1 MTATVE
7 RAIVRRVHA
16 LLIAL
21 VLVQAPPPEGPPPL
35 PAPPLPLVEP
45 VDAGVAG
52 PTTPPVFASDVPVEV
67 APEPLPKPTPLPEP
81 ERTAILHFAPLSLF
95 ATHLSFEL
103 EKAVSNTVTLF
114 AAIGASLVLQA
125 GLDLGLRVYVS
136 DHALEG
142 AFLDVQGSVFYFS
155 SVQTLLV
162 GPGALFGY
170 VFRPRGSFALTVGA
184 GLQVWYQ
191 PTVDQGMTVL
201 GIQPRSPVIFLPGFQ
216 RPGTGN
222 WGPQPILRFTV
233 GPAF

>member
-1 MTATVE
+1 
-7 RAIVRRVHA
+7 VHA
-16 LLIAL
+16 LLLAL
-21 VLVQAPPPEGPPPL
+21 VLVQSPPPEGPPPP
-35 PAPPLPLVEP
+35 PAPPLPVVAP
-45 VDAGVAG
+45 VDAGTPG
-52 PTTPPVFASDVPVEV
+52 PTLPPVFSSDVPVEV
-67 APEPLPKPTPLPEP
+67 APEPPPRPAPQPEP
-81 ERTAILHFAPLSLF
+81 ERTTILHFSPVSLF

-103 EKAVSNTVTLF
+103 EKAVSDSVTVF
-114 AAIGASLVLQA
+114 GAIGGSLVLQA

-136 DHALEG
+136 HRALEG

-170 VFRPRGSFALTVGA
+170 VFRPRGSFALSVGA

-191 PTVDQGMTVL
+191 PTMDQGMTVL
-201 GIQPRSPVIFLPGFQ
+201 GVQPQSPVIFLPGFQ

-222 WGPQPILRFTV
+222 WGPQPILRLTV

>member
-1 MTATVE
+1 MTGAVE
-7 RAIVRRVHA
+7 RATVRPVPA
-16 LLIAL
+16 LLLAL
-21 VLVQAPPPEGPPPL
+21 VLVQSPPPEGPPPL
-35 PAPPLPLVEP
+35 PAPPLPV
-45 VDAGVAG
+45 VDAGVVG
-52 PTTPPVFASDVPVEV
+52 PTTPPVFSSDVPVEV
-67 APEPLPKPTPLPEP
+67 APAPLPKPTLPAEPEP
-81 ERTAILHFAPLSLF
+81 TTILHFSPLSLF

-103 EKAVSNTVTLF
+103 EKAISNSVTLF
-114 AAIGASLVLQA
+114 AAIGASLVLQV

-136 DHALEG
+136 DRALAG

-170 VFRPRGSFALTVGA
+170 VFRPRGSFALSVGA

-191 PTVDQGMTVL
+191 PTIDQGMTVL
-201 GIQPRSPVIFLPGFQ
+201 GIQPQSPVIFLPGFQ